1 MTCAFSV
8 FTVFHSCSSEICEHK
23 TQFFNLSVVST
34 KFLYVGLSCL
44 PRTWSFTAACILSE
58 MHCWSSSS
66 CLLLPF
72 HLPHPP
78 TPPHT
83 FPLVHLSL
91 LLSVLWYR
99 SSTHHGA
106 CAPWRG
112 VHWSDHFI
120 SKCEKCFIVMC
131 KSWNLPPVLTLAQH
145 KYVTV
150 RTEWMW
156 VYLKCWKK
164 GKIISANY
172 VLKECT
178 FSTFSMLVL
187 MAKSGIW
194 CFSNL
199 GKL

>member
-66 CLLLPF
+66 CLLPPF

-112 VHWSDHFI
+112 IHSSDHFI
-120 SKCEKCFIVMC
+120 SKCENGSLLCVSTEIC
-131 KSWNLPPVLTLAQH
+131 HLCLPLRNTSTSQWEL
-145 KYVTV
+145 
-150 RTEWMW
+150 
-156 VYLKCWKK
+156 
-164 GKIISANY
+164 N
-172 VLKECT
+172 ECEC
-178 FSTFSMLVL
+178 
-187 MAKSGIW
+187 I
-194 CFSNL
+194 
-199 GKL
+199 

>member
-1 MTCAFSV
+1 MI
-8 FTVFHSCSSEICEHK
+8 FHSCLYFIW
-23 TQFFNLSVVST
+23 NALLV
-34 KFLYVGLSCL
+34 FLFL
-44 PRTWSFTAACILSE
+44 PSAAFP
-58 MHCWSSSS
+58 SSSS
-66 CLLLPF
+66 TNSPSHISSCASQ
-72 HLPHPP
+72 
-78 TPPHT
+78 
-83 FPLVHLSL
+83 LVTIC
-91 LLSVLWYR
+91 LWYP

-120 SKCEKCFIVMC
+120 SKCEKWFIVMC
-131 KSWNLPPVLTLAQH
+131 KHWNLPPVLTLAQH
-145 KYVTV
+145 KYITV

-156 VYLKCWKK
+156 VYLKYWKK